1 MKIQLN
7 IRSHYAYSA
16 NPKEIKTRW
25 FAKAVNSVIKILD
38 VYGTDFEI

>member
-7 IRSHYAYSA
+7 IRSHYAYA
-16 NPKEIKTRW
+16 YTKEIKTRW